1 MNLKIKR
8 SGSRASLHKLNR
20 INNLRQ
26 LILTLLLEKI
36 NSVVHITRVRTA
48 AHSTISLVKYKALRL
63 QIIKEQFRQCTG
75 RWDRHFVIY
84 PISGYEDICLM
95 M

>member
-1 MNLKIKR
+1 MNL
-8 SGSRASLHKLNR
+8 

-26 LILTLLLEKI
+26 LILTLLLE
-36 NSVVHITRVRTA
+36 NQNFAVHITRVRAA
-48 AHSTISLVKYKALRL
+48 AHSTFPLVKYKALRL